1 MKVERKNEAIST
13 PKGTERTVS
22 QGLILINNVIRKS
35 SESVSVVA
43 RENRSQ
49 TRHLYRI
56 DNLLYLIAISSSI
69 IALAIIVGVV
79 YLLKTLLALLTISF
93 LIAYILGPIVTYFE
107 HRGVNRTLVIVI
119 ISLMIL
125 GGISLLLIYFA
136 DVAYDQFLVLKDQLL
151 APEFSQQIRD
161 QVFKSDEWLK
171 SRIPMLKNYKLID
184 QIITEEGNLKIQERI
199 MPAIQGLFSSSK
211 KILPSLISAF
221 TMAAIVPF
229 LTFFILNSGRDLR
242 KTFVSFIPNSI
253 FEPTLL
259 LIDEIDK
266 QLGQYIRSRMIIETI
281 FLSIL
286 TAIGYW
292 ILGLK
297 FFFILGI
304 FAGVANLIPYIG
316 PFIGAI
322 PAIIMA
328 FIGTRFGFT
337 WTIISI
343 VLLSFFVQFI
353 DNAIIF
359 PIFIGKSV
367 DLGPISTTFA
377 VLIGAKLLGLLGLL
391 MAVPIAAM
399 LKVVVSEMYK
409 QFKGYMKR

>member
-1 MKVERKNEAIST
+1 MKVESKNEAVST
-13 PKGTERTVS
+13 PKGTEGTVS
-22 QGLILINNVIRKS
+22 QSLLLINKVIRKS
-35 SESVSVVA
+35 SESVSAVA

-49 TRHLYRI
+49 SRHLYRI
-56 DNLLYLIAISSSI
+56 DNLLYLIAISTSI

-125 GGISLLLIYFA
+125 GGICSLLIYFA
-136 DVAYDQFLVLKDQLL
+136 NVAYDQFLVLKDQLL

-242 KTFVSFIPNSI
+242 KMFVSFIPNSI

-259 LIDEIDK
+259 LIDELDK

-328 FIGTRFGFT
+328 FVGTRFGFT

-409 QFKGYMKR
+409 QFRGYMRT